1 MTIRTKVVA
10 TLGPAS
16 ATRETIRALIGAGCD
31 VFRINFSHGT
41 EAQHRAL
48 LEEVR
53 AAEEEAREP
62 IAVLADLCG
71 PKIRVAPLA
80 GDALDLAWGDRL
92 VIQRERA
99 DGTGLRISTT
109 LPELVDEV
117 RPGQAILLD
126 DGRIRL
132 EVDES
137 RAPREV
143 ACRVIVGGVLRSGK
157 GINLPHTEL
166 TVSSLTEKDRADV
179 AWIAGRAIDYV
190 ALSFVRTA
198 DDVRLLR
205 DLLRHHGSDAR
216 VVAKVEK
223 PQALEHIEA
232 IVDEA
237 DAVMVA
243 RGDLGVEMDLPEV
256 PVVQKRIAAL
266 CQAAAKPCIIAT
278 QMLESMITSPMPTR
292 AEVSDVANAVM
303 DHADAVML
311 SGETAVGS
319 YPVEAVR
326 MMNRIAW
333 TVETHSDDTSS
344 SARVTSAAEPTVAAL
359 AGAVREIVGSLDVAA
374 VCVYTA
380 TGTTARMLSKSRIP
394 RPVLALAP
402 RIETVRRLALYYGT
416 IAMRADPPEHTRDVL
431 ALASRLMLDLELAKR
446 GDRIVV
452 LSGRPIARP
461 GATNTLVVH
470 TIG

>member
-62 IAVLADLCG
+62 IAVMADLCG

-99 DGTGLRISTT
+99 DGTGKRISTT

-256 PVVQKRIAAL
+256 PVAQKRIAAL

-278 QMLESMITSPMPTR
+278 QMLESMTTSPTPTR

-303 DHADAVML
+303 DRADAVML

-344 SARVTSAAEPTVAAL
+344 AARVTSAAEPTVAAL
-359 AGAVREIVGSLDVAA
+359 ACAVREIVHDLDVAA

-394 RPVLALAP
+394 RPILALAP

-416 IAMRADPPEHTRDVL
+416 IAVRADPPEHTRDVL
-431 ALASRLMLDLELAKR
+431 ALASRLALDLELAKQ